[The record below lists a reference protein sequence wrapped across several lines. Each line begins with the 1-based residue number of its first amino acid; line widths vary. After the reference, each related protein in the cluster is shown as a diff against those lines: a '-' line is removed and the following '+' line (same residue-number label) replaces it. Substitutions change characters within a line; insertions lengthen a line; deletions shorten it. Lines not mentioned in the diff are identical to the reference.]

1 MSLDPVKELARN
13 LATTANEQESVKQ
26 NLSGDDTEALLQLQ
40 SNEKIVMSGS
50 FLATKYTYATDSFII
65 DHPVYGELDSSVLLL
80 DGNYAQEEALFP
92 LTFPISFGI
101 STELLYSTTF

>member
-80 DGNYAQEEALFP
+80 DGGYGL
-92 LTFPISFGI
+92 LSITMPITMPITLGVNSE
-101 STELLYSTTF
+101 TLYSTTF